1 MVASRLVVA
10 PVALL
15 VIMAWNMRWMSD
27 DGFIHLRVADQLL
40 HGNGPVFNAGER
52 VEASTSPLWVFLLA
66 ATRLA
71 APLLSLEWI
80 AVLSGIA
87 RYASAHADLGDLELT
102 REVAAAR
109 HAVVCGDLA
118 RLLEAVSVA
127 PDAERLITN
136 VRESATLTRLRYGAD
151 PRCGRA
157 GALSPVA

>member
-1 MVASRLVVA
+1 MPSVQAPPHVPAPAEAKGVGGPAVVGAPRWLRRALVVA

-80 AVLSGIA
+80 AVL
-87 RYASAHADLGDLELT
+87 
-102 REVAAAR
+102 
-109 HAVVCGDLA
+109 
-118 RLLEAVSVA
+118 
-127 PDAERLITN
+127 
-136 VRESATLTRLRYGAD
+136 
-151 PRCGRA
+151 
-157 GALSPVA
+157 